1 MTAMMGALGIARPV
15 FEGTE
20 MADLLAYL
28 NAAQRESAT
37 GPAAKR
43 QHHGH

>member
-1 MTAMMGALGIARPV
+1 MGALGIARPV

-37 GPAAKR
+37 GRAAER
-43 QHHGH
+43 QRHGH